1 MISILTF
8 GAQFEEQSEFFSF
21 ATEPRVLPLVMP
33 LFIAVFNKTYDEID
47 NCMSV
52 SFVRVAYFRD
62 DICMQ
67 DWIEKQMFGFIGR
80 ARNRKQHLQ
89 KATDLTAVIQKMF
102 TDLTFITGIDG
113 WLTKCFQMSKISA
126 TGGPLFAGKKMHAN
140 SLYKDKRFLKHEKNE
155 LDAFKRETI
164 AIRNANWF

>member
-89 KATDLTAVIQKMF
+89 KATDLTAVI
-102 TDLTFITGIDG
+102 
-113 WLTKCFQMSKISA
+113 
-126 TGGPLFAGKKMHAN
+126 
-140 SLYKDKRFLKHEKNE
+140 
-155 LDAFKRETI
+155 
-164 AIRNANWF
+164 

>member
-67 DWIEKQMFGFIGR
+67 EIELKNKCLGLLGEPEIV
-80 ARNRKQHLQ
+80 NNTYRKLQ
-89 KATDLTAVIQKMF
+89 I
-102 TDLTFITGIDG
+102 
-113 WLTKCFQMSKISA
+113 
-126 TGGPLFAGKKMHAN
+126 
-140 SLYKDKRFLKHEKNE
+140 
-155 LDAFKRETI
+155 
-164 AIRNANWF
+164 

>member
-21 ATEPRVLPLVMP
+21 ATEPRVLPFSDA

-126 TGGPLFAGKKMHAN
+126 TGGPLFAGKKSTRIH
-140 SLYKDKRFLKHEKNE
+140 YTRIKDSWNMKRM
-155 LDAFKRETI
+155 
-164 AIRNANWF
+164 NWTHSNGKQ